1 MKLSDL
7 GLSANAFAFGVDL
20 NESATSLVDTFTS
33 FAKDMIKANKVKAK
47 GTDAKLDAYVEKF
60 KKDYEEPMAI
70 LAAVLIVYSKIYN
83 EADKDLVAMMGDGI
97 KTLAIGNTE
106 ESFAALKVIDTSFTK
121 SKSQLAR
128 LYRTEVNNRRNFLKN
143 SYIGT
148 TKGDYTKFIETVR
161 EMIRYP
167 ALHAQ
172 TFDKQYDKSP
182 LYKSLEESL
191 ALPILSSIERIRTAR
206 DNIIDVLE
214 SFADSGYLNSLTT
227 LREAVEKSDS
237 DYFMF
242 ITLSVFTKDSP
253 VASKIAHKHYKVTIG
268 TTAANVKKARTQI
281 KRQVTKSLVEL
292 NSILKKDG
300 VTVTV
305 KDTKQF
311 DTGRIFESI
320 ETVLEKNIEAL
331 TTVPK
336 ISTGV
341 WFLDGIEKHGNIGGM
356 THAVWGS
363 ASLNKTAIKRTLNK
377 QLKESIETIEEE
389 EDEYEEKLV
398 LSKTPLI
405 DKELKES
412 ILDIIKQLVGD
423 GKKVDDGQ
431 VVTLADLVQGANNR
445 IGSCMRKSERSNAGA
460 AYATA
465 LEEITKLLSMTTSK
479 VAKLYNDVTMMVDTV
494 DNTNHS
500 DNLEKLDY

>member
-20 NESATSLVDTFTS
+20 NESATSLVKTFIS
-33 FAKDMIKANKVKAK
+33 FTKDMIKTNKVK
-47 GTDAKLDAYVEKF
+47 GEGSDEKLAAAVKQF
-60 KKDYEEPMAI
+60 KDDYEEPMAI
-70 LAAVLIVYSKIYN
+70 LAALLIVYSKVYN
-83 EADKDLVAMMGDGI
+83 EADEGLVAMMGDGI

-106 ESFAALKVIDTSFTK
+106 ESFKALKVIDKSFSK
-121 SKSQLAR
+121 SKSQLAS
-128 LYRTEVNNRRNFLKN
+128 LYKTEVNNRRNFLKN

-148 TKGDYTKFIETVR
+148 AKGDYTKFIETVR

-167 ALHAQ
+167 ALHAK
-172 TFDKQYDKSP
+172 TFDKQYKTSP

-206 DNIIDVLE
+206 DNVISVLE

-227 LREAVEKSDS
+227 LREAVEKTDS

-242 ITLSVFTKDSP
+242 ISLSVFTKDSP
-253 VASKIAHKHYKVTIG
+253 VTSKIAHKHYKVTIG
-268 TTAANVKKARTQI
+268 TTAPNVKKARTQI

-300 VTVTV
+300 VTVTI
-305 KDTKQF
+305 KDGKQF
-311 DTGRIFESI
+311 ETGRIFESI

-331 TTVPK
+331 TSVPK

-341 WFLDGIEKHGNIGGM
+341 WFLDGIEKHGNVGGI

-363 ASLNKTAIKRTLNK
+363 SNLNKTAIKRSLNK
-377 QLKESIETIEEE
+377 QLKESIEVVDE
-389 EDEYEEKLV
+389 EDEDYEEDVL

-405 DKELKES
+405 DNDLKES
-412 ILDIIKQLVGD
+412 ILDIIKKMVID
-423 GKKVDDGQ
+423 GKTIDDGQ
-431 VVTLADLVQGANNR
+431 VVTLADVVQGANNR
-445 IGSCMRKSERSNAGA
+445 IGSCMRKSEKVNAGA
-460 AYATA
+460 EYATA

-479 VAKLYNDVTMMVDTV
+479 VAKLYNEVTMMIDKVD
-494 DNTNHS
+494 DTNHS
-500 DNLEKLDY
+500 DDLEKLSY